1 MRSLSSISA
10 KYPLDAKGLRSKF
23 SNMVDKPERFAIM
36 SWKSSVFSLLNLSR
50 GEKGHEMIPRYI
62 VDFDLHALPR
72 RKTKV
77 AIIGAG
83 IAGLYTALQT
93 SEYADVVLISKKEL
107 DDSNTR
113 WAQGGIAAVTA
124 KTDTPALHR
133 QDTLIAGAG
142 LCSYDAVDV
151 LVHEGPDRLQ
161 ELIAYGTEFDRDE
174 QGHYELTQ
182 EGAHSKRRILH
193 ANGDATGAEIVRALS
208 ARVMEQPNITVL
220 EHHFAIDVVTQN
232 DECVG
237 VIVREPN
244 GELFFL
250 EADATVLAT
259 GGAGQL
265 YRYTTNP
272 EIATADGIG
281 IAYRAGAR
289 IRDVEFIQFH
299 PTALYYPGAPRFL
312 ISEAVRGEGAV
323 LRNSNGER
331 FMDKYHPQKELAPR
345 DVVARAIVSEMEKA
359 NATNVFLDITH
370 ESAELIRHRFPTI
383 YQFCLQYGLDMV
395 TDWIPV
401 APACHYMMGGVQT
414 DLHGETSTKRLFAC
428 GEASSTGVHGANRLA
443 SNSLSEAVVFGH
455 RISERIKELP
465 DLPDVLPK
473 RVVADPGQRH
483 AAGTREKR
491 VKLQKLMLRYVSV
504 KRDEKGL
511 RKALEEL
518 ERMEQDFQDIP
529 MEREDFEY
537 LNLLNTAVLTTRAAL
552 MREESRGGH
561 YRIDFPE
568 KDDLIWRKHLVQSI
582 SAGVQEESGKND
594 VE

>member
-1 MRSLSSISA
+1 
-10 KYPLDAKGLRSKF
+10 
-23 SNMVDKPERFAIM
+23 
-36 SWKSSVFSLLNLSR
+36 
-50 GEKGHEMIPRYI
+50 MIPRYI
-62 VDFDLHALPR
+62 VDFDLRALPQK
-72 RKTKV
+72 KTKV

-83 IAGLYTALQT
+83 IAGLYTALQA
-93 SEYADVVLISKKEL
+93 SEYADVVLISKKGL

-124 KTDTPALHR
+124 KSDSPALHR

-142 LCSYDAVDV
+142 LCSYDAVEV
-151 LVHEGPDRLQ
+151 LVNEGPDRLK
-161 ELIAYGTEFDRDE
+161 ELIAYGTEFDKDE
-174 QGHYELTQ
+174 TGQYELTQ

-208 ARVMEQPNITVL
+208 ARVLEQPNITVL
-220 EHHFAIDVVTQN
+220 ENHFAIDVVTQG

-237 VIVREPN
+237 VIVRQPD
-244 GELFFL
+244 GEIFFL

-289 IRDVEFIQFH
+289 IKDVEFIQFH

-312 ISEAVRGEGAV
+312 ISEAVRGEGAI

-359 NATNVFLDITH
+359 NSTHVFLDITH
-370 ESAELIRHRFPTI
+370 ESADKIKHRFPTI

-401 APACHYMMGGVQT
+401 APACHYIMGGVET

-428 GEASSTGVHGANRLA
+428 GEASCTGVHGANRLA

-455 RISERIKELP
+455 RIAERIRQLP
-465 DLPDVLPK
+465 ALPVIEPL
-473 RVVADPGQRH
+473 VVTSPQRQLCT
-483 AAGTREKR
+483 AGTREQR
-491 VKLQKLMLRYVSV
+491 VKLQKLMLRYVGV

-511 RKALEEL
+511 QKALEEL
-518 ERMEQDFQDIP
+518 ERMAENYQEIPVEQ
-529 MEREDFEY
+529 EDFEY
-537 LNLLNTAVLTTRAAL
+537 LNLLSAAVLTTRAAL
-552 MREESRGGH
+552 LREESRGGH
-561 YRIDFPE
+561 YRNDFPE

-582 SAGVQEESGKND
+582 RGGVEEESGKNN

>member
-1 MRSLSSISA
+1 
-10 KYPLDAKGLRSKF
+10 
-23 SNMVDKPERFAIM
+23 
-36 SWKSSVFSLLNLSR
+36 
-50 GEKGHEMIPRYI
+50 MIPRYI
-62 VDFDLHALPR
+62 VDFDLQALPR
-72 RKTKV
+72 MKTDV
-77 AIIGAG
+77 AVIGAG

-93 SEYADVVLISKKEL
+93 SEFADVVLISKKGL

-124 KTDTPALHR
+124 KSDSPALHR

-142 LCSYDAVDV
+142 LSSFSAVEV
-151 LVHEGPDRLQ
+151 LVHEGPDRLK

-174 QGHYELTQ
+174 QGRYELTQ

-208 ARVMEQPNITVL
+208 ARVKEQPNIHVL
-220 EHHFAIDVVTQN
+220 EHHFAIDVITQ
-232 DECVG
+232 DGESVG
-237 VIVREPN
+237 VIVQKPG

-250 EADATVLAT
+250 EAKATVLAT

-272 EIATADGIG
+272 DIATADGIG

-289 IRDVEFIQFH
+289 IKDVEFIQFH

-312 ISEAVRGEGAV
+312 ISEAVRGEGAI

-331 FMDKYHPQKELAPR
+331 FMEKYHPQKELAPR
-345 DVVARAIVSEMEKA
+345 DIVARAIVSEMEQT
-359 NATNVFLDITH
+359 NASFVYLDITH
-370 ESAELIRHRFPTI
+370 ESEELIKHRFPTI
-383 YQFCLQYGLDMV
+383 YNFCLQYGLDMV

-401 APACHYMMGGVQT
+401 APACHYIMGGVQT

-428 GEASSTGVHGANRLA
+428 GEASCTGVHGANRLA

-465 DLPDVLPK
+465 ELPVIHALSVTSERREP
-473 RVVADPGQRH
+473 RRFNTRQQRI
-483 AAGTREKR
+483 
-491 VKLQKLMLRYVSV
+491 KLQKLMLRHVSV
-504 KRDEKGL
+504 KRHEKGL
-511 RKALEEL
+511 TKALAEL
-518 ERMEQDFQDIP
+518 ERMEQYYHFQND
-529 MEREDFEY
+529 EKEAFEF
-537 LNLLNTAVLTTRAAL
+537 LNLLNAAVLTTKAAL

-561 YRIDFPE
+561 YRIDFPN
-568 KDDLIWRKHLVQSI
+568 KDDLIWRKHLIQ
-582 SAGVQEESGKND
+582 AMNEGVQEESDQDD